1 MSSTTLYSECL
12 RALVL
17 AKKMID
23 TTQTNKKRFG
33 YIANRIY
40 TTLNGFVV
48 SQSDRLSRIQH
59 RAPLQELARCIRDSG
74 GMYEEDQKTARQAIT
89 GLFYGIDEA
98 MSLAFP
104 SMLAEYKAAD
114 RALDSL
120 NRLPVE
126 DYDLP
131 SLQLMLASAGE

>member
-1 MSSTTLYSECL
+1 MTSTTLYSECL

-33 YIANRIY
+33 YVANRIY
-40 TTLNGFVV
+40 TALNGFVV
-48 SQSDRLSRIQH
+48 SQSDLLSRIQQ
-59 RAPLQELARCIRDSG
+59 RAPLQELARGIRDSG
-74 GMYEEDQKTARQAIT
+74 GMYEEDQRTARQAIT
-89 GLFYGIDEA
+89 GLFYSIDEA
-98 MSLAFP
+98 MSMAFP
-104 SMLAEYKAAD
+104 TMLAEYKAAD

-120 NRLPVE
+120 NQLPVE

-131 SLQLMLASAGE
+131 SLQLMLAAAGE